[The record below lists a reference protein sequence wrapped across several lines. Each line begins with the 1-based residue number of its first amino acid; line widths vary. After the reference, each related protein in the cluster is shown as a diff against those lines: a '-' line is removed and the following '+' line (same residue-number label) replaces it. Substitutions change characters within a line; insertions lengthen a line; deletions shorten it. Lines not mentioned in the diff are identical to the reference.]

1 MAGAPGRKLFGT
13 DGVRGLAGEFL
24 TADLAFSLGK
34 AIVALCETASPQVLV
49 VRDTR
54 ASGEMLEAA
63 LCAGIA
69 AEGGQALMGGIL
81 PTPAASI
88 LTRHY
93 GFDLAAVISASHNP
107 FHDNG
112 IKFFEGRGSKLSDE
126 DEATVERCVL
136 EGTRPHPD
144 VKRPLYGRI
153 RPLAGTLD
161 DYLRALEARF
171 DAGSLAGSC
180 VLLDCAHG
188 ATYQA
193 APIMFER
200 LGADVD
206 VIADE
211 PDGVNINESCGS
223 THMEAVVERMKD
235 GKYDVGFAFDGD
247 GDRVLAVGRD
257 GTLVDGDE
265 MIAHTALDLQRRG
278 ELAGGVA
285 VTVMTNFG
293 FHNAMRDAGIEV
305 ATTAVGDKHVVEELD
320 KRGWILG
327 GEQSGHIVDMRLTHS
342 GDGIAAALLLMRA
355 LEGRPLEAGTV
366 MEKLPQALVN
376 VKVANRDGLEG
387 VTAVWEAVEREQQQL
402 EGRGRV
408 LLRASGTEPL
418 IRVMA
423 EAPTEEECRR
433 VVDALVK
440 VVRAELGV

>member
-1 MAGAPGRKLFGT
+1 MAPGTKLFGT
-13 DGVRGLAGEFL
+13 DGVRGVAGEFL
-24 TADLAFSLGK
+24 TADLAFALGR
-34 AIVALCETASPQVLV
+34 AIVALCETPSPQVLV

-69 AEGGQALMGGIL
+69 AEGGQAMMGGIL

-88 LTRHY
+88 LARQY

-107 FHDNG
+107 FQDNG
-112 IKFFEGRGSKLSDE
+112 IKFFDGGGSKLSDE
-126 DEATVERCVL
+126 SEAVVERCVL
-136 EGTRPHPD
+136 EGKRPHPN
-144 VKRPLYGRI
+144 VKRPLYGRV

-161 DYLRALEARF
+161 DYLRALESRF
-171 DAGSLAGSC
+171 DAGSLAGSR
-180 VLLDCAHG
+180 VLLDAAHG

-200 LGADVD
+200 LGAEVD

-211 PDGVNINESCGS
+211 PDGVNINEACGS
-223 THMEAVVERMKD
+223 THMEAIVERMKA
-235 GKYDVGFAFDGD
+235 GQYDVGFAFDGD

-257 GTLVDGDE
+257 GTTVDGDE
-265 MIAHTALDLQRRG
+265 IIAHAALDLQKRG
-278 ELAGGVA
+278 ELVGGVA

-293 FHNAMRDAGIEV
+293 FHNAMREAGIEV
-305 ATTAVGDKHVVEELD
+305 ATTAVGDKHVVEELAE
-320 KRGWILG
+320 RGWILG

-355 LEGRPLEAGTV
+355 LDGQPLEAGTV
-366 MEKLPQALVN
+366 LEKLPQALVN
-376 VKVANRDGLEG
+376 VRVADRDGLEG
-387 VTAVWEAVEREQQQL
+387 AKAVWEAVEKEEQQL

-433 VVDALVK
+433 VVDTLVQ
-440 VVRAELGV
+440 VVRAELGGQS